1 MYSVNIPKLP
11 EVNNAE
17 ATIVD
22 SAMSGETIEQHSQL
36 NKRDVTAASNQVL
49 SRIFQKTTDHV
60 TETEVADAMIRS
72 HAVTAQHVNA
82 TYPTADAPA
91 WFQAFQQQ
99 HQQQMQQTQH
109 QIEQTQHQMQQMQ
122 HQMQQMQH
130 QMQQIQHQMI
140 HRFDQ
145 LTQLTSIE
153 SSRNISRAYNAAIS
167 QEDAAIQALVNDDG
181 ALPHPF
187 PRDTHD
193 VRALPS
199 LQVNALLTGYGQPV
213 EGNVNERR
221 KRFSRFIGLNRY
233 W

>member
-11 EVNNAE
+11 EVNNFE

-60 TETEVADAMIRS
+60 TEAEVADAMIRS

-82 TYPTADAPA
+82 TYPTTDAPA

-99 HQQQMQQTQH
+99 HQQQT
-109 QIEQTQHQMQQMQ
+109 QQMQ
-122 HQMQQMQH
+122 HQIKQM
-130 QMQQIQHQMI
+130 QHQMI

-181 ALPHPF
+181 ALPDPF

-193 VRALPS
+193 VHALRG

-213 EGNVNERR
+213 EGNVEERR
-221 KRFSRFIGLNRY
+221 KRFARFIGLNRY